1 MKTLDDYKEIFKPEL
16 TEDER
21 KEFSRRFL
29 AAILVSVAHPSV
41 KGEVAEALET
51 IRSEDLQ

>member
-1 MKTLDDYKEIFKPEL
+1 MEEYTM
-16 TEDER
+16 TEEDR
-21 KEFSRRFL
+21 REFSRRFL
-29 AAILVSVAHPSV
+29 AALLVAVAHPSV